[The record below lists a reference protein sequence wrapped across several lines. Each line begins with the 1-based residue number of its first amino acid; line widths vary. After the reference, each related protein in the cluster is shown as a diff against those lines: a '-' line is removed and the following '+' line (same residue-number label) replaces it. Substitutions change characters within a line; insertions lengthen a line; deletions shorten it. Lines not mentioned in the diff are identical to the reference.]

1 MGKLLDGEQFR
12 KVFRFSITTPSF
24 TEDDMTGTTFY
35 LNYGVSP
42 DIYNL
47 FGATAGVGVSMNEI
61 DFDLDPYSPTYSGD
75 TVLQG
80 RTNFMFMGMQGGSND
95 SDVEIEFTATN
106 TSGSTVNTY
115 EYPQNALIGS
125 RFKSHFEPGLLRV
138 TADKSTYAIDT
149 GRWNY
154 ESITPANA
162 FNDLAVLETMRMK
175 KDPRERK
182 YATIFAYMNAVDA
195 IAYGL
200 DHYAFCGGKFIAN
213 NDRWQGVWEFIGRQT
228 AAITSGSANLP
239 NPSGLTGGSTQPTLP
254 NTPVVAGLVSALNN
268 QNVLGTS
275 SSTIPKGTTVTT
287 IPIGAFWKSGVIN
300 SGDTFSVVDPSGQ
313 VQNFTASADVKSGDT
328 SISVTSTATTIPI
341 GTASTITYS
350 AQQQATYIT
359 NLANIPTIVTTSI
372 SSLLVASGSISG
384 SGFYYQQNHNGLVF
398 VNIQFAVSG
407 VSSPTGSVQFQSLNW
422 PIPQAGYRFSYYV
435 DTLATLSDG
444 IKPMISQASGNL
456 RLFDETLTGLD
467 GSEIQTG
474 TKIFA
479 TIVYP
484 DSI

>member
-1 MGKLLDGEQFR
+1 
-12 KVFRFSITTPSF
+12 
-24 TEDDMTGTTFY
+24 
-35 LNYGVSP
+35 
-42 DIYNL
+42 
-47 FGATAGVGVSMNEI
+47 
-61 DFDLDPYSPTYSGD
+61 
-75 TVLQG
+75 
-80 RTNFMFMGMQGGSND
+80 
-95 SDVEIEFTATN
+95 
-106 TSGSTVNTY
+106 
-115 EYPQNALIGS
+115 
-125 RFKSHFEPGLLRV
+125 
-138 TADKSTYAIDT
+138 
-149 GRWNY
+149 
-154 ESITPANA
+154 
-162 FNDLAVLETMRMK
+162 
-175 KDPRERK
+175 
-182 YATIFAYMNAVDA
+182 
-195 IAYGL
+195 
-200 DHYAFCGGKFIAN
+200 
-213 NDRWQGVWEFIGRQT
+213 
-228 AAITSGSANLP
+228 
-239 NPSGLTGGSTQPTLP
+239 
-254 NTPVVAGLVSALNN
+254 
-268 QNVLGTS
+268 
-275 SSTIPKGTTVTT
+275 
-287 IPIGAFWKSGVIN
+287 
-300 SGDTFSVVDPSGQ
+300 
-313 VQNFTASADVKSGDT
+313 VKSGDT

-341 GTASTITYS
+341 GTASTIKYS
-350 AQQQATYIT
+350 EQQQATYIT